1 MIDKEKER
9 KRIGQRIADLRKEKG
24 LTQLDIANKTGIQR
38 CHVARIEA
46 GRYSVGLDTLAMI
59 GDAMDMDIDYVERGD
74 EYPAFLFE
82 CIKDLAHGG
91 VYVYVCLFICKY
103 M

>member
-1 MIDKEKER
+1 MFDKDKER

-59 GDAMDMDIDYVERGD
+59 GDAMDMSIDYVERGG
-74 EYPAFLFE
+74 E
-82 CIKDLAHGG
+82 
-91 VYVYVCLFICKY
+91 
-103 M
+103 

>member
-9 KRIGQRIADLRKEKG
+9 KRIGQRIADIRKEKG
-24 LTQLDIANKTGIQR
+24 LTQLDIADKTGIQR

-59 GDAMDMDIDYVERGD
+59 GDAMDMNIDYVKRGG
-74 EYPAFLFE
+74 E
-82 CIKDLAHGG
+82 
-91 VYVYVCLFICKY
+91 
-103 M
+103 

>member
-1 MIDKEKER
+1 MINKEKER

-59 GDAMDMDIDYVERGD
+59 GDAMDMDIDYVERGG
-74 EYPAFLFE
+74 E
-82 CIKDLAHGG
+82 
-91 VYVYVCLFICKY
+91 
-103 M
+103 

>member
-1 MIDKEKER
+1 MFDKEKER

-59 GDAMDMDIDYVERGD
+59 GDAMDMDIDYVERWG
-74 EYPAFLFE
+74 E
-82 CIKDLAHGG
+82 
-91 VYVYVCLFICKY
+91 
-103 M
+103 

>member
-1 MIDKEKER
+1 MFDKEKER
-9 KRIGQRIADLRKEKG
+9 RRIGQRIADLRKEKG

-59 GDAMDMDIDYVERGD
+59 GDAMDMSIDYVERGG
-74 EYPAFLFE
+74 E
-82 CIKDLAHGG
+82 
-91 VYVYVCLFICKY
+91 
-103 M
+103 